1 MIYIGLHH
9 FILVFFKWINN
20 QEGTAGY
27 VMVSATNERDVKLV
41 QNIEGKSIKIKYQ
54 PQAYFQSN
62 LERFLYFSGYSTVG
76 LTDFSFE
83 IDDQG
88 MPYWV
93 VTKYEKRIGFE
104 MKPLE

>member
-9 FILVFFKWINN
+9 YFILVFFKWINN

-41 QNIEGKSIKIKYQ
+41 QNIESIKIKYQ

-62 LERFLYFSGYSTVG
+62 LERFLYFSGYST
-76 LTDFSFE
+76 
-83 IDDQG
+83 
-88 MPYWV
+88 WV
-93 VTKYEKRIGFE
+93 
-104 MKPLE
+104 